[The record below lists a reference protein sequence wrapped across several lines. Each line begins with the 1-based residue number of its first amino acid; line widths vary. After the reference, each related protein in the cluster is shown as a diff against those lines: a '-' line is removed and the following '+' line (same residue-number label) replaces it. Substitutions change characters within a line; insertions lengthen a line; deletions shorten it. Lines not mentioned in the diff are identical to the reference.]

1 MILINEKFK
10 NMSEL
15 KLTVRKLSS
24 RLEKIEEIVL
34 SDLSD
39 YQPAIKICKKYEI
52 SRSLR
57 DNLVKKG
64 LIKEY
69 RLLGK
74 IYFKESEIIG
84 AFNTNGKKEAA

>member
-1 MILINEKFK
+1 MNELNSK
-10 NMSEL
+10 
-15 KLTVRKLSS
+15 VRKLSS
-24 RLEKIEEIVL
+24 RLDKIEEIVL

-39 YQPAIKICKKYEI
+39 YYPAPRLCKKYEI

-57 DNLVKKG
+57 DKLVRKG

-74 IYFKESEIIG
+74 IYFKESEIIT
-84 AFNTNGKKEAA
+84 AFNSNEKKEAA